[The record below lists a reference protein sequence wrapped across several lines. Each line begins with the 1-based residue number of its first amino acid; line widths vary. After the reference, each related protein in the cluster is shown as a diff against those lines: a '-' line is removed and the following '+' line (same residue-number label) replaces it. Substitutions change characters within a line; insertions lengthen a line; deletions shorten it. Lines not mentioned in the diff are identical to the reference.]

1 MVIVSVAIVVV
12 LAVVFTVRAVRE
24 DAALEPWVLED
35 LRGGEAF
42 RRFPAQHAADQALG
56 PRGDG
61 VRDGVLTPADLTEQR
76 ARLHVVERVAAD
88 QHGVEDY
95 PEGPDVCSLAAVR
108 LVHLQDLRRHV
119 RWTTVLVGHRVVIVI
134 VKNICVL

>member
-1 MVIVSVAIVVV
+1 M
-12 LAVVFTVRAVRE
+12 LFTVRAVRE

-108 LVHLQDLRRHV
+108 LVHLQDLR
-119 RWTTVLVGHRVVIVI
+119 
-134 VKNICVL
+134 